1 MHLSWT
7 SVFSAGVFIM
17 MNPWSNTFFRAAG
30 CWLARI
36 APKNWSRPLAVLL
49 AFFLAFS
56 SLPVQGQMQRRP
68 SRSGSRGGGG
78 GTLPSDVL
86 AGAVVSFK
94 GKLRAVDKKSILI
107 ESSEDQIV
115 SFHRSKKTKFL
126 SGDKPIKPEEIPLEE
141 MVTVD
146 ASKDSVGD
154 LVAVDIIWKKS

>member
-1 MHLSWT
+1 MHLSWS
-7 SVFSAGVFIM
+7 SVFSAGMFIA
-17 MNPWSNTFFRAAG
+17 MNPWSNTLFRAIG

-36 APKNWSRPLAVLL
+36 TPKNWSRPLAVIL
-49 AFFLAFS
+49 AFFLVLGT
-56 SLPVQGQMQRRP
+56 LPMQAQMQRRTG
-68 SRSGSRGGGG
+68 RSGGRGSGGA
-78 GTLPSDVL
+78 LPTDVL

-115 SFHRSKKTKFL
+115 TFHRSKKTKFL
-126 SGDKPIKPEEIPLEE
+126 AGDKSVKPEEIPLETI
-141 MVTVD
+141 VTVD